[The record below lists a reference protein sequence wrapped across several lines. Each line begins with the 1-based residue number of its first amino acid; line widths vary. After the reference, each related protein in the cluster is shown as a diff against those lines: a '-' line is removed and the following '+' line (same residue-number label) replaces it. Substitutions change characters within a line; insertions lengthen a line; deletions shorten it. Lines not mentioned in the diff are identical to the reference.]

1 MSLPHLPTSANF
13 HPSCNPDEDDF
24 SDTITVNQ
32 VSRTMLKK
40 NLEYKHIEMPQQS
53 QAKGD

>member
-1 MSLPHLPTSANF
+1 MGVAFALMLALV
-13 HPSCNPDEDDF
+13 SCNPDEDDF

-40 NLEYKHIEMPQQS
+40 NLEYKHIEMLQQS